1 MHPHPWMPVVGYI
14 AGTTVAGDEMTSS
27 EMSIP
32 FGRHASSSS
41 LCPTNVM
48 YSCASSHLIPPRA
61 GTVVLKEDGHS
72 KGKGK
77 IERRQM
83 ARCALAPHW
92 RRTQYAARDGHCT
105 TLHGLSSYHDSNVV
119 ALVFVWSCLSRTLP
133 TYVPSWPTAHNTHP
147 GPVHPS
153 HPSLP
158 QPRAH
163 RLLPLP
169 SCNTGMLS
177 PST

>member
-1 MHPHPWMPVVGYI
+1 MACPVCARLSTDGREWAPPGPVESAPSQHKACCDRAELRARPLRTMMVQLQPTSSYYSIQYRGDWVHPHPWMPVVGYI

-83 ARCALAPHW
+83 ARCALAPHSVCGAGW
-92 RRTQYAARDGHCT
+92 
-105 TLHGLSSYHDSNVV
+105 TLHYPAWAELIS
-119 ALVFVWSCLSRTLP
+119 
-133 TYVPSWPTAHNTHP
+133 
-147 GPVHPS
+147 
-153 HPSLP
+153 
-158 QPRAH
+158 
-163 RLLPLP
+163 
-169 SCNTGMLS
+169 
-177 PST
+177 